1 MKAFIPLLTLPL
13 LFATGAV
20 FAAEPP
26 KTTKPAATPAMED
39 CKKMME
45 NCKGM
50 MDMQHGQMMDHSKMG
65 SDAMSGHHPMTD
77 DGFAALDQNKDGAL
91 SKAEFAKHPMAA
103 HFGMLDTDRDGQLS
117 QAEFAK
123 SKDM

>member
-1 MKAFIPLLTLPL
+1 MKSFTSLLTLPL
-13 LFATGAV
+13 MFAAGAV
-20 FAAEPP
+20 LAAEPP
-26 KTTKPAATPAMED
+26 KTTKPAATPQMED
-39 CKKMME
+39 CCKK
-45 NCKGM
+45 M

-65 SDAMSGHHPMTD
+65 PDAMSGHHPMTD
-77 DGFAALDQNKDGAL
+77 DGFAALDQNQDGAL

-103 HFGMLDTDRDGQLS
+103 HFGMLDTDQNGSLS